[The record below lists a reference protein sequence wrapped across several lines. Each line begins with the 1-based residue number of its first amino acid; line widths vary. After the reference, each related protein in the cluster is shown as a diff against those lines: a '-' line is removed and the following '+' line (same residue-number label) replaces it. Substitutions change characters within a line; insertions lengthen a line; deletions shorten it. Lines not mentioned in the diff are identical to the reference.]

1 MPLRPLY
8 EDENEFEDEDD
19 KVGAMNIID
28 RYVSRQILSTV
39 GWAIGLLTLILVLGN
54 VLKDMI
60 GLLLSHQLPLSYILT
75 IIGSL
80 LPFSLTYSIPWGVL
94 VAVLL
99 VFGKLSSDNELVAL
113 RANGVSI
120 VRICL
125 PVFAIA
131 ICFLAVCL
139 WINLY
144 EAPQAANKAKSA
156 VLNLATNNPLALF
169 GSDETISDFPGRRIY
184 VGRKE
189 GSNLYD
195 IYVFQLNP
203 QNLPIRITY
212 AKTGS
217 LEVDKN
223 NEQILLHLSNAQ
235 YEERDDITPDDLK
248 RMRHGITMR
257 EGDLPIPLEELINR
271 AKSRQRPNEQTLDQ
285 LRSALHQADNTQ
297 DIAVLRTET
306 SKRFSNAMAV
316 FTFVLVGIPLAVSA
330 QRRETSMGILL
341 SLVIASSYF
350 LIFVLTDNVKN
361 KPWLHPEILIW
372 LPNILYLAVGSIL
385 FFRLAR
391 R

>member
-1 MPLRPLY
+1 M
-8 EDENEFEDEDD
+8 
-19 KVGAMNIID
+19 KIID

-113 RANGVSI
+113 RANGVGI

-131 ICFLAVCL
+131 VCFLAVCL

-144 EAPQAANKAKSA
+144 EAPQAANKAKTA
-156 VLNLATNNPLALF
+156 VLDLATNNPLALF

-195 IYVFQLNP
+195 IYVFHLNP

-223 NEQILLHLSNAQ
+223 NEQILLHL
-235 YEERDDITPDDLK
+235 
-248 RMRHGITMR
+248 
-257 EGDLPIPLEELINR
+257 
-271 AKSRQRPNEQTLDQ
+271 
-285 LRSALHQADNTQ
+285 
-297 DIAVLRTET
+297 
-306 SKRFSNAMAV
+306 
-316 FTFVLVGIPLAVSA
+316 
-330 QRRETSMGILL
+330 
-341 SLVIASSYF
+341 
-350 LIFVLTDNVKN
+350 
-361 KPWLHPEILIW
+361 
-372 LPNILYLAVGSIL
+372 
-385 FFRLAR
+385 
-391 R
+391 